1 MSDKYYCGRCGS
13 AAVAPGAGGRIG
25 NRARLVAQGHSFH
38 LEEITMPEIIE
49 KKLEAALAH
58 RIFILWISSCV
69 DKRPPQTSV
78 RRWSSC
84 WLARFRPPC
93 PSHLPQGVNVSVVQ
107 SFRPRC
113 SQMATG
119 RTGDTSVRRQRSW

>member
-25 NRARLVAQGHSFH
+25 NRARLLGQGDSFH
-38 LEEITMPEIIE
+38 LEEITMPEIVE

-58 RIFILWISSCV
+58 RIFILWISSCG

-78 RRWSSC
+78 RRWPSC
-84 WLARFRPPC
+84 WPARFRPPG
-93 PSHLPQGVNVSVVQ
+93 PLHLPQGVNVSVVH
-107 SFRPRC
+107 SFRPRLPVL
-113 SQMATG
+113 ADG
-119 RTGDTSVRRQRSW
+119 GWA